1 MLTQQI
7 PHATTLSALRTRI
20 KSWRQDGQTVGFVPT
35 MGALH
40 DGHLS
45 LVRLAKAHCDKVV
58 ASVFV
63 NPAQFAEGEDFDAY
77 PRDVIDDSAK
87 LALEKCDL
95 VYLPEREAMYPAGFA
110 SEIIVRGAAE
120 GLESDSR
127 PHFFNG
133 VATVVCKLFNQV
145 RPDVAVF
152 GEKDFQQ
159 LQVIRQ
165 MVRDLDLGI
174 DIIPGEIVRDKD
186 GLAMSSRNAY
196 LSEADRTRA
205 AELNKIIFA
214 LAAELRQGEP
224 LNTALEAARAAAENA
239 FDAVDYLDVRNART
253 LAPFEGNTLDEPAR
267 VLATVRLGE
276 TRLLDNCAV

>member
-20 KSWRQDGQTVGFVPT
+20 KSWRQDGLTVGFVPT

-63 NPAQFAEGEDFDAY
+63 NPAQFAEGEDFEAY
-77 PRDVIDDSAK
+77 PRSVIDDSEK

-95 VYLPEREAMYPAGFA
+95 VYLPERDAMYPESFA
-110 SEIIVRGAAE
+110 TELVVKGAAE
-120 GLESDSR
+120 GLESESR
-127 PHFFNG
+127 PHFFHG

-145 RPDVAVF
+145 RPDLAVF
-152 GEKDFQQ
+152 GEKDYQQ

-165 MVRDLDLGI
+165 MVRDLDFGI
-174 DIIPGEIVRDKD
+174 DIIPAEIIRERD

-196 LSEADRTRA
+196 LSDADRARA

-214 LAAELRQGEP
+214 LAAELRDGAP
-224 LNTALEAARAAAENA
+224 LASALEAARASAENA
-239 FDAVDYLDVRNART
+239 FDSVDYLEVRNAQT
-253 LAPFEGNTLDEPAR
+253 LSRIDSETVSEPAR
-267 VLATVRLGE
+267 VLATVRLGD

>member
-95 VYLPEREAMYPAGFA
+95 VYLPEREAMYPHGFA
-110 SEIIVRGAAE
+110 SEIIVKGAAE

-152 GEKDFQQ
+152 GEKDYQQ

-165 MVRDLDLGI
+165 IVRDLDLGI
-174 DIIPGEIVRDKD
+174 DIIPGAIVREKD

-196 LSEADRTRA
+196 LSAADRTRA
-205 AELNKIIFA
+205 AELNKIISA

-224 LNTALEAARAAAENA
+224 LSAAVEAARAAAENA
-239 FDAVDYLDVRNART
+239 FDAVDYLDVRNAKT
-253 LAPFEGNTLDEPAR
+253 LASFKGDTLDEPAR

>member
-7 PHATTLSALRTRI
+7 PHATTLSALRTRV
-20 KSWRQDGQTVGFVPT
+20 KSWRQDGLTVGFVPT

-63 NPAQFAEGEDFDAY
+63 NPAQFAEGEDFEAY
-77 PRDVIDDSAK
+77 PRAVIDDSQK

-95 VYLPEREAMYPAGFA
+95 VYLPERDAMYPQGFA
-110 SEIIVRGAAE
+110 SEIIVSGAAV
-120 GLESDSR
+120 GLESDMR

-133 VATVVCKLFNQV
+133 VATIVCKLFNQV

-152 GEKDFQQ
+152 GEKDYQQ
-159 LQVIRQ
+159 LQVVRQ
-165 MVRDLDLGI
+165 MVRDLDLGV
-174 DIIPGEIVRDKD
+174 DIIPGETVREAD

-196 LSEADRTRA
+196 LSAEDRTRA

-224 LNTALEAARAAAENA
+224 LAVALETARASAENA
-239 FDAVDYLDVRNART
+239 FAAVDYLEGRQAST
-253 LAPFEGNTLDEPAR
+253 LAPIEGEKVDGPAR
-267 VLATVRLGE
+267 VLATVRLGD

>member
-20 KSWRQDGQTVGFVPT
+20 KSWRQDGLTVGFVPT

-63 NPAQFAEGEDFDAY
+63 NPAQFAEGEDYGSY
-77 PRDVIDDSAK
+77 PRSVIDDSEK

-95 VYLPEREAMYPAGFA
+95 VYLPERDAMYPNGFA
-110 SEIIVRGAAE
+110 TELVVKGAAE
-120 GLESDSR
+120 GLESDNR
-127 PHFFNG
+127 PHFFHG

-152 GEKDFQQ
+152 GEKDYQQ

-165 MVRDLDLGI
+165 MVRDLDFGI
-174 DIIPGEIVRDKD
+174 DIIPAEIVRERD

-196 LSEADRTRA
+196 LSEADRARA

-214 LAAELRQGEP
+214 LAAELKSGAP
-224 LNTALEAARAAAENA
+224 VADALEAARASAENA
-239 FDAVDYLDVRNART
+239 FDAVDYLEVRNAQS
-253 LAPFEGNTLDEPAR
+253 LARIDSTTVSEPAR

>member
-20 KSWRQDGQTVGFVPT
+20 KSWRQDGLTVGFVPT

-63 NPAQFAEGEDFDAY
+63 NPAQFAEGEDFEAY
-77 PRDVIDDSAK
+77 PRSVIDDSEK

-95 VYLPEREAMYPAGFA
+95 VYLPERDAMYPESFA
-110 SEIIVRGAAE
+110 TELVVKGAAE
-120 GLESDSR
+120 GLESESR
-127 PHFFNG
+127 PHFFHG

-145 RPDVAVF
+145 RPDLAVF
-152 GEKDFQQ
+152 GEKDYQQ

-165 MVRDLDLGI
+165 MVRDLDFGI
-174 DIIPGEIVRDKD
+174 DIIPAEIVRERD

-196 LSEADRTRA
+196 LSDADRARA

-214 LAAELRQGEP
+214 LAAELRDGAP
-224 LNTALEAARAAAENA
+224 LASALEAARASAENA
-239 FDAVDYLDVRNART
+239 FDAVDYLEVRNAQT
-253 LAPFEGNTLDEPAR
+253 LARIDSETVSEPAR
-267 VLATVRLGE
+267 VLATVRLGD

>member
-20 KSWRQDGQTVGFVPT
+20 KSWRQDGLTVGFVPT

-63 NPAQFAEGEDFDAY
+63 NPAQFAEGEDFEAY
-77 PRDVIDDSAK
+77 PRSVIDDSEK

-95 VYLPEREAMYPAGFA
+95 VYLPERDAMYPESFA
-110 SEIIVRGAAE
+110 TELVVKGAAE
-120 GLESDSR
+120 GLESESR
-127 PHFFNG
+127 PHFFHG

-145 RPDVAVF
+145 RPDLAVF
-152 GEKDFQQ
+152 GEKDYQQ

-165 MVRDLDLGI
+165 MVRDLDFGI
-174 DIIPGEIVRDKD
+174 DIIPAEIVRERD

-196 LSEADRTRA
+196 LSDADRARA

-214 LAAELRQGEP
+214 LAAELRDGAP
-224 LNTALEAARAAAENA
+224 LASAVEAARASAENA
-239 FDAVDYLDVRNART
+239 FDAVDYLEVRNAQT
-253 LAPFEGNTLDEPAR
+253 LARIDSETVSEPAR
-267 VLATVRLGE
+267 VLATVRLGD